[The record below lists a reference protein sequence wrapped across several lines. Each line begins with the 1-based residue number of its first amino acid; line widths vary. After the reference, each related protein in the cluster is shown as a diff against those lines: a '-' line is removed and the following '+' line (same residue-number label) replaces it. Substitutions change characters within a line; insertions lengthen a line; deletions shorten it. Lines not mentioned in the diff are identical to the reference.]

1 MEPFAPP
8 SGPLSWIETLA
19 RLPVATI
26 VWTMAICIVARAAA
40 YYLYNA
46 YGRHWLHFGSEMT
59 AHQVDVS
66 LQQVLAARALGFL
79 NSLLDAI
86 IYAGILVY
94 LIIRPYLV
102 QPFYIPSES
111 MVPTLRVGDV
121 VMVGKFS
128 YRLSEPKRFDIVVFR
143 APDWALNPW
152 QTPGKTDFVK
162 RLIGLPGDVIEIKA
176 GEGLYLN
183 GKLLNEPYLNGIPQ
197 YSMKIIDGW
206 VYEYNDFGDVWK
218 GGEHTMRQPVIDKA
232 ERQRV
237 LSSPSEPIPP
247 GRYLMLGDNRNNS
260 SDGHHWGLLDA
271 RRVVGK
277 ALFVFWPPNRIGPAN
292 RTPLPQV
299 E

>member
-1 MEPFAPP
+1 MEPFTPP
-8 SGPLSWIETLA
+8 TGPLNWIETLA

-26 VWTMAICIVARAAA
+26 VFTMTACIVAR
-40 YYLYNA
+40 
-46 YGRHWLHFGSEMT
+46 
-59 AHQVDVS
+59 
-66 LQQVLAARALGFL
+66 LAVAPMQNRVARFF
-79 NSLLDAI
+79 NNLLDAI

-111 MVPTLRVGDV
+111 MVPTLKVGDV

-128 YRLSEPKRFDIVVFR
+128 YRLGAPQRFDIVVFR

-162 RLIGLPGDVIEIKA
+162 RLIGLPGDVIEVRA

-206 VYEYNDFGDVWK
+206 VYEYSDFGDIWK
-218 GGEHTMRQPVIDKA
+218 GGANTMRQPVFDDA
-232 ERQRV
+232 ERQKV
-237 LSSPSEPIPP
+237 LHTPSQPIPK
-247 GRYLMLGDNRNNS
+247 GKYLMLGDNRNNS

-271 RRVVGK
+271 ERVVGK
-277 ALFVFWPPNRIGPAN
+277 ALFVFWPPNRIGAAN

>member
-8 SGPLSWIETLA
+8 SGPLTWIETLA
-19 RLPVATI
+19 RLPVAT
-26 VWTMAICIVARAAA
+26 VVFTMAVCIVLRLAIEPLHRRPFAR
-40 YYLYNA
+40 
-46 YGRHWLHFGSEMT
+46 F
-59 AHQVDVS
+59 VS
-66 LQQVLAARALGFL
+66 NF
-79 NSLLDAI
+79 LDAV

-111 MVPTLRVGDV
+111 MVPTLQVGDV
-121 VMVGKFS
+121 VMVGKYS
-128 YRLSEPKRFDIVVFR
+128 YRFSEPKRFDIVVFR

-183 GKLLNEPYLNGIPQ
+183 GKRIEEKYISGIPQ
-197 YSMKIIDGW
+197 YSMKIIDGI

-218 GGEHTMRQPVIDKA
+218 GGPNMNRVPVVDDA
-232 ERQRV
+232 ERERV
-237 LSSPSEPIPP
+237 LRTPSQPIPK
-247 GRYLMLGDNRNNS
+247 GKYLMLGDNRNGS
-260 SDGHHWGLLDA
+260 SDSHHWGLLDA
-271 RRVVGK
+271 NRVVGK
-277 ALFVFWPPNRIGPAN
+277 ALFVFWPPSRIGPAN